1 MQQAVRV
8 VAPHDRRGGEPRPL
22 RRSLAFAAITAPSRK
37 TVKEPS
43 TGLLLEA
50 EHCVSRFACAQLLAS
65 GVRSKRIAGLAN
77 VKVYALGVYADAAA
91 VKRALSSRFKGKA
104 ASDSDVAEA
113 VKDLHDVERNL
124 QLVFARSVDGA
135 TVAGALSERLEGKVG
150 KASPAL
156 AAFKA
161 AFTGAKLER
170 GSVVDLSAS
179 RGGKLTVQLGGKQTV
194 IVSQPLVDA
203 LMDAYLVR

>member
-8 VAPHDRRGGEPRPL
+8 VAPHERRGGEPRPM
-22 RRSLAFAAITAPSRK
+22 RRALAFAAIVAPARTS
-37 TVKEPS
+37 VKEPS
-43 TGLLLEA
+43 TGLSLEA

-65 GVRSKRIAGLAN
+65 GVRSKRVAGLAN
-77 VKVYALGVYADAAA
+77 VKVYALGLYADAAA
-91 VKRALSSRFKGKA
+91 VKRALSARFKGKA
-104 ASDSDVAEA
+104 ASGSDVAEA

-156 AAFKA
+156 ATFKA
-161 AFTGAKLER
+161 AFAGAKMER
-170 GSVVDLSAS
+170 GSVVNLSAS
-179 RGGKLTVQLGGKQTV
+179 RGGKLTVQLLGGQADGHRTL
-194 IVSQPLVDA
+194 QE
-203 LMDAYLVR
+203 YY